1 MAYRGSRGFPP
12 AVGAES
18 AEPSILVREERG
30 IQAGGTHRFDQ
41 NRWGVGSL

>member
-1 MAYRGSRGFPP
+1 MAYRGQRRFPP

-18 AEPSILVREERG
+18 ADPSILVREPRG
-30 IQAGGTHRFDQ
+30 IQAGYAHRFDQ